1 MRFFV
6 KYSQTWKAWKEKDC
20 EINYIN
26 RKFGLGGGI
35 LNITDNDNY
44 FVLSL
49 LSSLGLN
56 FNGRKRE
63 KRGQAESEKFL
74 KMSNVTS
81 EQSERGTFTVFTK
94 LVTFK
99 VDLKWCIIDQ

>member
-1 MRFFV
+1 M
-6 KYSQTWKAWKEKDC
+6 E
-20 EINYIN
+20 
-26 RKFGLGGGI
+26 G
-35 LNITDNDNY
+35 
-44 FVLSL
+44 
-49 LSSLGLN
+49 
-56 FNGRKRE
+56 NG

-99 VDLKWCIIDQ
+99 VDLK

>member
-35 LNITDNDNY
+35 LNIIDNDNY

-63 KRGQAESEKFL
+63 KGARLSLRNF
-74 KMSNVTS
+74 
-81 EQSERGTFTVFTK
+81 
-94 LVTFK
+94 
-99 VDLKWCIIDQ
+99 